1 MRIIVGKFKGMTIEA
16 PRGVLS
22 RPPLAIIRES
32 IFNIFGPDI
41 EGKSILDLYAG
52 SGSLGIEAIS
62 RGASKAHFVDSARR
76 CVDMIRRNVQKLG
89 ISDACTVSRQDVV
102 KFIRGWQGEGFDLV
116 FVDPPFLSGR
126 LGEVL
131 VFLGTSKIV
140 KDGTQVV
147 ARSHWR
153 EDVPI
158 PQGYAV
164 VKRRKFGENVV
175 IFLTRSRSG
184 GAP

>member
-41 EGKSILDLYAG
+41 EGKSVLDLYAG
-52 SGSLGIEAIS
+52 SGSLGIEAMS
-62 RGASKAHFVDSARR
+62 RGASRAHFVDSGRR
-76 CVDMIRRNVQKLG
+76 CVDMIGRNTRKLG
-89 ISDACTVSRQDVV
+89 ISDACAVSRQDAVG
-102 KFIRGWQGEGFDLV
+102 FIRTWQGERFDVV
-116 FVDPPFLSGR
+116 FIDPPFLSGR

-131 VFLGTSKIV
+131 AILGTSKAV
-140 KDGTQVV
+140 KDGTRVV

-153 EDVPI
+153 EEIPI
-158 PQGYAV
+158 PQGYSV

-175 IFLTRSRSG
+175 IFLTRSRAG